1 MSIWYV
7 IAAYSSSSQEKSP
20 LKILISQHQKAWEY
34 FQKLE
39 KIIRSLG
46 KLLKTWGNYWKRRKI
61 IKSVGKF
68 FKAWE
73 NSLNVGAGLQAAQRT
88 VKKHKK
94 LEEEINNHSVVIDKV
109 VAR

>member
-1 MSIWYV
+1 M
-7 IAAYSSSSQEKSP
+7 
-20 LKILISQHQKAWEY
+20 
-34 FQKLE
+34 
-39 KIIRSLG
+39 R
-46 KLLKTWGNYWKRRKI
+46 KLLKAWK
-61 IKSVGKF
+61 
-68 FKAWE
+68 